1 MHSLK
6 TSTQSKDKN
15 KCAAKGQVRSQKT
28 SAQSKDK
35 CAAKRQVR
43 SQKTSTQ
50 SKDKYVRK
58 NAEMPRGHLH
68 NDVLTDALI

>member
-1 MHSLK
+1 VRSQK
-6 TSTQSKDKN
+6 TSTQPKDKY
-15 KCAAKGQVRSQKT
+15 AAKRQVRSQKT